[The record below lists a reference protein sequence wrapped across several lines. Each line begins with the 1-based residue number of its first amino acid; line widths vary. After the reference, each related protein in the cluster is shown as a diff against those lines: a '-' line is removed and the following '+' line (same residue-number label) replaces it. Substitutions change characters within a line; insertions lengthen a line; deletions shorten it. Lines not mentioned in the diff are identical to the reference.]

1 VNIETR
7 TRGFSLTP
15 GLRAHVERRLE
26 LALDRYAERVARV
39 RVVVSDV
46 NGPRGGEDKA
56 CRVEVRLRGGG
67 AVRAAAADAD
77 AYAAICAAAHRA
89 ARALARAVQRERA
102 TTLELLWL
110 AGALSRPPSAA

>member
-1 VNIETR
+1 VNIELR

-15 GLRAHVERRLE
+15 ALRAYVERRVE
-26 LALDRYAERVARV
+26 LALDRHAERIAWV

-56 CRVEVRLRGGG
+56 CRVEIRLRGGG
-67 AVRAAAADAD
+67 AVRAAAVDGD
-77 AYAAICAAAHRA
+77 AYAAVGAAVHRVA
-89 ARALARAVQRERA
+89 RGLARALQRERA

-110 AGALSRPPSAA
+110 AQALSRSPSAA